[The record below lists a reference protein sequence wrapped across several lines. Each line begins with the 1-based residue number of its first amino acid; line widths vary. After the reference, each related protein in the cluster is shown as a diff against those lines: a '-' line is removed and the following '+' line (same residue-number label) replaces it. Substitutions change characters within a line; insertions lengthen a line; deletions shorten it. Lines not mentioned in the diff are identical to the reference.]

1 MPPEPRDQPI
11 AVVEPP
17 EHAGSRAM
25 LLRELRRPAAPF
37 RWGWMENALW
47 PAAAVFGVLGYRV
60 STAHGWNFASAGC
73 TLLSFNF
80 AVSAIAS
87 QVTAPYRRK
96 VELLAELAEHLS
108 PEDRE

>member
-1 MPPEPRDQPI
+1 
-11 AVVEPP
+11 
-17 EHAGSRAM
+17 M

-37 RWGWMENALW
+37 RWGWMGNALW